1 MADTKPSLTNP
12 EEDDADIEDLLTD
25 TTKEEKSNDNNE
37 KSLKDAM
44 DKLSGKNNQKDD
56 TMIHLLPSKTAA
68 FNICELIFAYISLF
82 ILNRPKQCSAFVGI
96 SLLVIVVVV
105 NLTLKNASDGAS
117 PENIIEHDYSEI
129 KSQYEMNIGK
139 VDHWCLQGGDQH
151 CRCEDPL
158 RSVKKGGFPAW
169 EKAFKKNVDS
179 IDEAIFND
187 DEAELD
193 VVFLGENI
201 VEYWSGSSLSFN
213 STFVHNVSRAFNKQ
227 FKGDSKI
234 RGLPLGIAGD
244 TTSNVL
250 WRIQNGE
257 MPDYLNP
264 KIWWI
269 VLGTNDLAM
278 KQCSE
283 EVVLMG
289 ILRVIEEILEQK
301 PDAKIVVNSILP
313 MSSDIKGRVPR
324 IVKKDRKKVHTN
336 SLGHDLGFRRRLAK
350 KDKKKKEED
359 DGIGQEGKLT
369 PGQTEI
375 KAIKERMKPGKLPV
389 VRLRRGPLRWVAVS
403 MWPSVEAINYGLQKF
418 AVKHKRVSFFNAYDI
433 FVEEEDKESTPHI
446 IKDLT
451 KSFAIGQP
459 SVAGHKELLKGIN
472 QRLRNMLNVMQKKGK
487 AEKKFDDG
495 EKEAKKEEEEKKEKK
510 KDEKKEKK
518 DDEKKEKKDEKKEK
532 KEKKEKADEKN
543 EKKEK
548 NEKD

>member
-1 MADTKPSLTNP
+1 MTDTQPSLTNP
-12 EEDDADIEDLLTD
+12 DDDADIEDLLTD
-25 TTKEEKSNDNNE
+25 ETKEEKEVENDKND

-44 DKLSGKNNQKDD
+44 DKLSGNNSQQDE
-56 TMIHLLPSKTAA
+56 TMIHLLPAKTAV
-68 FNICELIFAYISLF
+68 FNIFELIFAYISLF

-96 SLLVIVVVV
+96 SLLVIIVAV
-105 NLTLKNASDGAS
+105 NLTLKNASNSAS
-117 PENIIEHDYSEI
+117 PDHIIENDYSDI

-158 RSVKKGGFPAW
+158 RSVKKSGFPAW

-179 IDEAIFND
+179 IDEALFND
-187 DEAELD
+187 ETADID

-213 STFVHNVSRAFNKQ
+213 SSFVYNVSKTFNRQ
-227 FKGDSKI
+227 FKGESKI

-264 KIWWI
+264 KIWWL

-289 ILRVIEEILEQK
+289 ILRVIEEILERK

-324 IVKKDRKKVHTN
+324 ITKKDRKKVHTT

-350 KDKKKKEED
+350 KDKKKKEEED
-359 DGIGQEGKLT
+359 DGIGQEGKIT
-369 PGQTEI
+369 QGGSEGGVQS
-375 KAIKERMKPGKLPV
+375 IKEEMKPAKMALPV
-389 VRLRRGPLRWVAVS
+389 VRLRRGPLRWVSVS
-403 MWPSVEAINYGLQKF
+403 MWPSVEAINFALQKF
-418 AVKHKRVSFFNAYDI
+418 AWKHKRVTFFNAYDI
-433 FVEEEDKESTPHI
+433 FVEEEDSEATPMIVKE
-446 IKDLT
+446 LT
-451 KSFAIGQP
+451 KSYAIGQP
-459 SVAGHKELLKGIN
+459 SVAGHRELLKGIK
-472 QRLRNMLNVMQKKGK
+472 QKLRDVLNSMQKKGK

-495 EKEAKKEEEEKKEKK
+495 EKEAKKEEI
-510 KDEKKEKK
+510 
-518 DDEKKEKKDEKKEK
+518 EKKEK
-532 KEKKEKADEKN
+532 KEAEEEEKKDSDVDEKETKKKRKAG
-543 EKKEK
+543 EKKK
-548 NEKD
+548 KDDDDEN